1 MKKTVELLAPAKDL
15 MCAIEAVNH
24 GADAVYM
31 GAARFG
37 ARSSAGNTI
46 EDVGKAVRYAHRYG
60 ASVYITLNTLLY
72 DHDFQM
78 PLLFRISGCCTSES
92 NTFCLRFLYM
102 PVHKWTMPLWKK
114 SFSLKKKVLT
124 GEIARIIA
132 VCLTIWKMLR
142 GTC

>member
-37 ARSSAGNTI
+37 ARSSTGNTI

-72 DHDFQM
+72 DHELSDTLIIQDIR
-78 PLLFRISGCCTSES
+78 LL
-92 NTFCLRFLYM
+92 Y
-102 PVHKWTMPLWKK
+102 
-114 SFSLKKKVLT
+114 LKKQHVLPPVPIHAST
-124 GEIARIIA
+124 QMDNATLEKILFLEKEGFD
-132 VCLTIWKMLR
+132 R
-142 GTC
+142 GDCAHYCRLSYDLEDA